1 MYIVRNYTILMH
13 FNPTSRLN
21 AVLAPVPF
29 NNPYG
34 YLGRLAWSNQNL
46 LYRKNDL
53 IKYQSSVRY
62 RYPPD
67 TNPHNNNYTYMPIG
81 SSIHD
86 VQYIHDFEN

>member
-1 MYIVRNYTILMH
+1 MH

-81 SSIHD
+81 SSIHNT
-86 VQYIHDFEN
+86 QYIHDFEN

>member
-81 SSIHD
+81 SSIHNT
-86 VQYIHDFEN
+86 QYIHDFEN